1 MLSYLLHPSRQLLLS
16 TVLLSLASV
25 SYAQPVGE
33 KARPEL
39 PSRLQYLSPLRTY
52 KPYVDQPVES
62 WREAND
68 LVGRIGGWRSY
79 AKEIQTGVPA
89 KDTVTAPVPV
99 ADPHAG
105 HHGASKP

>member
-1 MLSYLLHPSRQLLLS
+1 MSSCLHHPSRQLLLS
-16 TVLLSLASV
+16 TVLLALASV
-25 SYAQPVGE
+25 SYAQPAGQRT
-33 KARPEL
+33 RPEQ
-39 PSRLQYLSPLRTY
+39 PSRLQYVSPLRAY
-52 KPYVDQPVES
+52 KPYADQPVES

-79 AKEIQTGVPA
+79 AREIQTGVPA
-89 KDTVTAPVPV
+89 KDTVNAPAPA